1 VKRVRSTPINQ
12 PPKVGV
18 LLATNN
24 PNSFIYEQIESIR
37 NQQGVQTVIYWGDYN
52 SSASTKNQV
61 RSALNDLVFHEIEIS
76 LPGVAS
82 NFFELLK
89 HSTEDFVAF
98 SDQDD
103 VWLPDKLISHVN
115 LISTSSNIP
124 ALVHSNSILLE
135 DGKLREK
142 KIQCGT
148 HTPLS
153 LFFKNCC
160 QGCTMTINS
169 SARSVILN
177 SLPPNIL
184 WHDWWMALVLSVKG
198 KILFNKEI
206 DTLYRLHAS
215 NTIGLPNF
223 REKIFRF
230 AKRPAGLISYQI
242 EGILNTF
249 SDDLHLD
256 SNEIKQLRL
265 IMSKKRFSRTFGVLM
280 SNRSLLRNLSFFRK
294 LTLIV
299 KQP

>member
-1 VKRVRSTPINQ
+1 VRSTPINHQ
-12 PPKVGV
+12 PKVAI

-52 SSASTKNQV
+52 SSASIKNQV
-61 RSALNDLVFHEIEIS
+61 RSALNKLDFHEIQIS
-76 LPGVAS
+76 SAGVAH

-89 HSTEDFVAF
+89 HSNEDFVAF

-103 VWLPDKLISHVN
+103 VWLPGKLISHVN

-124 ALVHSNSILLE
+124 VLVHSNSMILE
-135 DGKLREK
+135 DGKLKEK
-142 KIQCGT
+142 NLQCGT

-160 QGCTMTINS
+160 QGCTITINS

-177 SLPPNIL
+177 SLLPDIL

-198 KILFNKEI
+198 KILFNNEI

-223 REKIFRF
+223 RDKIFRF
-230 AKRPAGLISYQI
+230 AKRPAGLKSYQI

-249 SDDLHLD
+249 PDDLHFD
-256 SNEIKQLRL
+256 
-265 IMSKKRFSRTFGVLM
+265 
-280 SNRSLLRNLSFFRK
+280 
-294 LTLIV
+294 
-299 KQP
+299 